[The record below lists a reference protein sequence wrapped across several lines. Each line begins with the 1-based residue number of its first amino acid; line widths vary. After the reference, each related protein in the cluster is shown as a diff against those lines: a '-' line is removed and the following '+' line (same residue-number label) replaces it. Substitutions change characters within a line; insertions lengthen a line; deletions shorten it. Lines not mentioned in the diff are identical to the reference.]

1 MVRYLQSS
9 GVRSLMVTN
18 RTFERA
24 VELAEE
30 FHGNPIR
37 YEDFP
42 RYLQMADVVI
52 GSSGSPQ
59 ILLQSETVR
68 DALKERRQ
76 KAMFLIDLGVPRN
89 FDPRIDEIDN
99 VYLYNIDNLKEVAAV
114 FLRWLSS
121 LEQVPTIVALR
132 QKLEEIRRG
141 ELEKSLSTSLKGL
154 SEKQREAL
162 EDMTAAMISKILHV
176 PITHLKKR
184 PGDQDEELYIEAL
197 KKLFDLGE
205 K

>member
-1 MVRYLQSS
+1 MPEEKIIVLGLNHHAPVEVREKLAFERSALGESLKRLHSLSAVREGVILSTCNRLEDKAVMLIGAGKMGSLVVRYLQSS

-30 FHGNPIR
+30 FQGNPIR

-42 RYLQMADVVI
+42 RYLQMADVGI

-59 ILLQSETVR
+59 ILLRSETVR

-99 VYLYNIDNLKEVAAV
+99 AYLYNIDNLKDA
-114 FLRWLSS
+114 
-121 LEQVPTIVALR
+121 
-132 QKLEEIRRG
+132 G
-141 ELEKSLSTSLKGL
+141 G
-154 SEKQREAL
+154 
-162 EDMTAAMISKILHV
+162 
-176 PITHLKKR
+176 
-184 PGDQDEELYIEAL
+184 
-197 KKLFDLGE
+197 
-205 K
+205 